1 MRSCP
6 TFSSFRSTKRF
17 LLLLLLAAF
26 GKWSGSTNENTDTL
40 TRSACRIRVPR
51 VCHCEAH
58 LHKANCVM
66 LCHTGPGGS
75 MPGTEILKAW
85 GLVVFSF
92 TSVAPKPQTF
102 VGVTCSK
109 VLTHVP
115 SALPDSLPNAR
126 NPWVRRDPSTVLV
139 AARPTVSY
147 L

>member
-6 TFSSFRSTKRF
+6 TFSSLHSTKRF
-17 LLLLLLAAF
+17 LLPLLLAAF

-66 LCHTGPGGS
+66 LCHTGPKGS
-75 MPGTEILKAW
+75 MPGSCSFSIYFRRAKTANFC
-85 GLVVFSF
+85 GSHVFQAVDSRALR
-92 TSVAPKPQTF
+92 APCHP
-102 VGVTCSK
+102 CN
-109 VLTHVP
+109 
-115 SALPDSLPNAR
+115 DSLPNAR

-139 AARPTVSY
+139 VAARSTVSY